1 MRFPG
6 NIASDSIPCEAQR
19 PSKVSNPS
27 VTILFSLSTVK
38 IFSLPTSILP
48 FHQLMGRVPWFWSA
62 QITGDFWAC
71 QEAHDFLVNPLT
83 PDFFCACVCVCV
95 PKIATTTPPHLT
107 LAYLPHKARSSPS
120 SCCSCVSHPFPNSPP
135 QQQIRHS
142 LQTRALHAY
151 PHSVNVTLISLLT
164 WHWIMVTV
172 RLPFSI
178 IKQKHAHIMG
188 KKERKK
194 TYITIHQ

>member
-1 MRFPG
+1 MRHRGLAKSLIPQSQSYL
-6 NIASDSIPCEAQR
+6 ASQLWKYFLYPLVFFLFTSWWAESLDSGALRSQGTSERVKRPMTSLLIP
-19 PSKVSNPS
+19 S
-27 VTILFSLSTVK
+27 
-38 IFSLPTSILP
+38 
-48 FHQLMGRVPWFWSA
+48 
-62 QITGDFWAC
+62 
-71 QEAHDFLVNPLT
+71 PLT
-83 PDFFCACVCVCV
+83 FFVPVCVCV

-178 IKQKHAHIMG
+178 IKQKHVHIME